1 MTDLDI
7 YFAGSIRGGRSDAS
21 LYATLIA
28 HLEHHGTVLT
38 EHVGVESVE
47 QREQTAG
54 VSDGEIHDQDMAWLR
69 QADIVVAEV
78 TTPSL
83 GVGYELGRAV
93 ERDKPTL
100 CLYRPDGD
108 HDLSAMVRGS
118 DTIRVV
124 EYHQPDDVT
133 EVFEQF
139 IEHNRP

>member
-7 YFAGSIRGGRSDAS
+7 YFAGSIRGGRSDAA
-21 LYATLIA
+21 LYATLIE
-28 HLEHHGTVLT
+28 HLERHGTVLT

-54 VSDGEIHDQDMAWLR
+54 ISDGEIHDQDMAWLR

-93 ERDKPTL
+93 EWGKPIL
-100 CLYRPDGD
+100 CLYRPSGD

-118 DTIRVV
+118 DAIRVV
-124 EYHQPDDVT
+124 EYHQPDDVVGAL
-133 EVFEQF
+133 ERFVGC
-139 IEHNRP
+139 HRP